1 MPRLFFVQEQRWR
14 GYHVSLRFA
23 TASYADPTIGHED
36 DMPLLSRRAV
46 LSTALTAIAAP
57 AVMRRATAQGSS
69 YPNRFIKLVVPWPP
83 GGITDVMARILA
95 QQLSSELGQ
104 SVAVEN
110 RQGAAGTVGHA
121 VVAQSAADGYT
132 LLLATNSTYAMAPAL
147 MDRLPYDGEK
157 AFAPISLVAR
167 SPQMLCAHPA
177 FPPKDFASFLDY
189 ARAHQPDGV
198 SFGSAGPG
206 ASSHL
211 ATELLMSMAKFRML
225 HVPYRGGGPALQ
237 ALVAGE
243 VNVAFA
249 DAVIAIPAA
258 QGGTVRLLAVSTTER
273 APRAPDTPT
282 IAEAG
287 LAGFQSSTDVSLL
300 APAGTPEP
308 IIARVHGALVAALRV
323 PQVRERLLDLGAI
336 LIGGSPTEFPGYLAQ
351 ESAKWRDVIRE
362 RGIKLQQ

>member
-189 ARAHQPDGV
+189 ARA
-198 SFGSAGPG
+198 SA
-206 ASSHL
+206 
-211 ATELLMSMAKFRML
+211 
-225 HVPYRGGGPALQ
+225 
-237 ALVAGE
+237 
-243 VNVAFA
+243 
-249 DAVIAIPAA
+249 
-258 QGGTVRLLAVSTTER
+258 
-273 APRAPDTPT
+273 
-282 IAEAG
+282 
-287 LAGFQSSTDVSLL
+287 
-300 APAGTPEP
+300 
-308 IIARVHGALVAALRV
+308 
-323 PQVRERLLDLGAI
+323 
-336 LIGGSPTEFPGYLAQ
+336 
-351 ESAKWRDVIRE
+351 
-362 RGIKLQQ
+362 